1 MQRTARFMAVLLILA
16 GATFA
21 GQGLGL
27 IRSSSAMTDDLRW
40 TVIGSAMVVV
50 GVVLALRTR
59 RRTRPLP

>member
-1 MQRTARFMAVLLILA
+1 MQRAALFIAVLLILA
-16 GATFA
+16 GSTFA

-50 GVVLALRTR
+50 GVGLIWWTR
-59 RRTRPLP
+59 RGPAPLP